1 MRAPGGEEFA
11 IFLPNAP
18 RHKAVNFAEAIL
30 PGIAALSVE
39 YYEKISIQLI
49 ASLGFAPI
57 RGFTRDSGERR
68 EGARDES
75 R

>member
-1 MRAPGGEEFA
+1 M
-11 IFLPNAP
+11 
-18 RHKAVNFAEAIL
+18 NFAEAIL